1 MSELYKELKKYGS
14 VKANVPLS
22 RFSTF
27 KVGGQ
32 AEFLIEVKENDK
44 LIGLLTFLNEQAV
57 DFFVLGG
64 GSNVL
69 LPDGGLKGVVIKIA
83 TSEVKIEENIIE
95 TQAGV
100 PLAMIVALATKN
112 GLSGLE
118 WAMGIPGTIGGA
130 VRGNAGAMGESIAD
144 CIQKVFVWIDGE
156 VKEFDKKDCDFGYR
170 NSFFKQ
176 NKNAVVLKAF
186 LALKSGEKGEILA
199 KINGNLAS
207 RSKFPKFPSAGSFFK
222 NIRIEKWPGDVD
234 MLPEIFRTRGTV
246 PAGWLIENCGL
257 KGFRIGDAGVSLEH
271 GNFLVNFGSATQN
284 DMLAVVEEV
293 QEKVYNKY
301 GVSLE
306 PEVQIVAS

>member
-1 MSELYKELKKYGS
+1 MNELYKELKKYGS
-14 VKANVPLS
+14 VKANIPLS

-27 KVGGQ
+27 KIGGQ
-32 AEFLIEVKENDK
+32 AEFLVEVKENDA
-44 LIGLLTFLNEQAV
+44 LLGLLNFLNEQAIE
-57 DFFVLGG
+57 FFVFGG
-64 GSNVL
+64 GSNLL
-69 LPDGGLKGVVIKIA
+69 LPDDGLKGVVIKIA
-83 TSEVKIEENIIE
+83 TPEVKVEQNTIE

-100 PLAMIVALATKN
+100 PLATIVGLATKN

-130 VRGNAGAMGESIAD
+130 IRGNAGALGESLAD
-144 CIQKVFVWIDGE
+144 CIQKVFVWENGE
-156 VKEFDKKDCDFGYR
+156 VKEFDKKDCGFSYR

-176 NKNAVVLKAF
+176 NKNIVILKAIFVLK
-186 LALKSGEKGEILA
+186 LGEKCKILA
-199 KINGNLAS
+199 KINENLIS
-207 RSKFPKFPSAGSFFK
+207 RNKFPKFPSAGSFFK
-222 NIRIEKWPGDVD
+222 NIKIEKWPGDVD

-257 KGFRIGDAGVSLEH
+257 KGFKIGDAGVSQEH

-284 DMLAVVEEV
+284 DVLQVVEEI
-293 QEKVYNKY
+293 QKKVYNKY

>member
-1 MSELYKELKKYGS
+1 
-14 VKANVPLS
+14 
-22 RFSTF
+22 
-27 KVGGQ
+27 
-32 AEFLIEVKENDK
+32 
-44 LIGLLTFLNEQAV
+44 
-57 DFFVLGG
+57 
-64 GSNVL
+64 
-69 LPDGGLKGVVIKIA
+69 
-83 TSEVKIEENIIE
+83 
-95 TQAGV
+95 
-100 PLAMIVALATKN
+100 
-112 GLSGLE
+112 
-118 WAMGIPGTIGGA
+118 
-130 VRGNAGAMGESIAD
+130 
-144 CIQKVFVWIDGE
+144 
-156 VKEFDKKDCDFGYR
+156 
-170 NSFFKQ
+170 
-176 NKNAVVLKAF
+176 
-186 LALKSGEKGEILA
+186 LA